1 MDKQEQRP
9 KLPGEGVFGIIL
21 LLLSLVFVWQSYAIS
36 GFSALS
42 SPGAFP
48 LAASAIMAIAALMV
62 VIGDLR
68 RPSVSEDQSSPA
80 KARSFSAQITPTV
93 VVVFSGLVIAYA
105 ALLNVLGFLPSSFL
119 FLFVAIHFLHRG
131 SAAFSLIVTLSALI
145 VIYVIFRL
153 VFTVVLPEGIVPER
167 EIMAQIAH
175 FFGQLFGAG
184 EISSGGTQ

>member
-1 MDKQEQRP
+1 MDNERRKQ
-9 KLPGEGVFGIIL
+9 PGEGAFGIIL
-21 LLLSLVFVWQSYAIS
+21 LLVSLIFVWQSYEIS

-48 LAASAIMAIAALMV
+48 LAASAVMLIAALIV

-68 RPSVSEDQSSPA
+68 RSRDTEGRLTD
-80 KARSFSAQITPTV
+80 KARLFSAQVTPTV
-93 VVVFSGLVIAYA
+93 VVVFTGFVIGYS
-105 ALLNVLGFLPSSFL
+105 ALLNVLGFLPTSFL

-131 SAAFSLIVTLSALI
+131 SVFHSFIVALGSLI

-167 EIMAQIAH
+167 EIMAW
-175 FFGQLFGAG
+175 FGQLFGSGDVSPG
-184 EISSGGTQ
+184 EGQ